1 MSDNDIIYEIKTA
14 NQNDVLSHL
23 KLCNDE
29 FIPKLDK
36 RVNLEDYSIKIHQ
49 NAITFEAWNKQHL
62 IGLIAIYFN
71 QEQFF
76 GYITNVSIGKEYMGK
91 SIATKLLEMCIN
103 YSKINTYQNI
113 KLEVNKENIPAITFY
128 KKYNFTELET
138 KTDSLIMSLNL
149 KTNNKL

>member
-1 MSDNDIIYEIKTA
+1 MSDNNIIYQVKTA

-36 RVNLEDYSIKIHQ
+36 RVKLEDYSIKIHQ
-49 NAITFEAWNKQHL
+49 NAITFEAWNKQEL
-62 IGLIAIYFN
+62 IGLIAAYFN

-113 KLEVNKENIPAITFY
+113 ILEVNKENIPAITFY

-138 KTDSLIMSLNL
+138 KIDSLIMSLNL